1 MLERLEEQIEK
12 AVAGEDQASISTP
25 ENENSIRLLGAF
37 RGVSEEL
44 VNFARQSGG
53 LIGLACVRP
62 GSDGG
67 MAMHLIPH
75 ELYAGEV
82 FFPPMLL
89 DAALGLVA
97 ATITARLFQPFPVSR
112 YLYYPSLVLIA
123 LTVIYTGLF
132 SIFLIPG

>member
-1 MLERLEEQIEK
+1 
-12 AVAGEDQASISTP
+12 
-25 ENENSIRLLGAF
+25 
-37 RGVSEEL
+37 
-44 VNFARQSGG
+44 
-53 LIGLACVRP
+53 
-62 GSDGG
+62 

-75 ELYAGEV
+75 ELHMGEV

-97 ATITARLFQPFPVSR
+97 ATITAWLSNHFRVSR
-112 YLYYPSLVLIA
+112 YLYHPSLVLIA